1 MRNLFIVV
9 MMFSTSLITAQTNPS
24 AIDLKVLKGQTFNYS
39 LIGSNADLVV
49 QTTILESAVRNAD
62 KNTFDMVFLSNET
75 GSFKTVYKFE
85 ENGLT
90 FYTTINIDVVESI
103 VQVDHDYQ
111 EINVGETAIIDVLGN
126 DLSTSGGLDVVSIPY
141 SQSGTAQI
149 LGGFI
154 EFIPDSGFSGL
165 AYLNYVVTDAKG
177 TSETGF
183 ATVNVISSSSGNSG
197 EDIIL
202 DKYFLQVGEFID
214 IVIPSIWS
222 RDDFGST
229 SLGKLKSLGSGVLRY
244 KAGKSPGVDLVS
256 FNVEGIQKSLEIHV
270 FGKKENYGF
279 IRDDVIHT
287 SMGESIQ
294 FDVFENDLENIFSIV
309 NKSPELKFTSPGSGQ
324 LAYTPPQGFQGAKNF
339 YYEVSDGTNSY
350 IGNIEII
357 VNDDLPQTRIYEFV
371 TRENTPFLLEHS
383 SVSEGIINFVQAPVN
398 GVLRIQENGYFY
410 CGGQVNGKNFM
421 VYDPN
426 DGFVGLDEFEVEFC
440 SEGGSCVTLEV
451 VMNVERSS
459 NDCDCIGKDCVWPG
473 DADGDGIVSVNDL
486 LPIGLYI
493 GESGS
498 ARNEPGTSWNALS
511 ADDWG
516 LQLENSDSDIKN
528 VDSNGDGI
536 IDINDVDA
544 LNDNFAQMHS
554 FLSSDALSIKD
565 VPFYAVPREK
575 SGIAGDLI
583 LIDLFVGTESN
594 PLLESNGLAFNFSIP
609 PAYVEDNSLS
619 FSFSPAEW
627 YGYNNPTINTVQYPT
642 VGRVEAALSR
652 TAEQANDGFGVI
664 GTFQIVLQ
672 EDLDGFKPED
682 DELPIEIEING
693 GQYITGSGQKFG
705 LESSK
710 TTIYLDLIEDKL
722 EKEIEIISFP
732 NPADQKITIHA
743 NNQDEIQNVF
753 IYNTVGQSV
762 SGHVNV
768 GSNHFELITS
778 QYPEGM
784 YMARVET
791 LFGVSVEKIQVI
803 RD

>member
-1 MRNLFIVV
+1 
-9 MMFSTSLITAQTNPS
+9 
-24 AIDLKVLKGQTFNYS
+24 
-39 LIGSNADLVV
+39 
-49 QTTILESAVRNAD
+49 
-62 KNTFDMVFLSNET
+62 
-75 GSFKTVYKFE
+75 
-85 ENGLT
+85 
-90 FYTTINIDVVESI
+90 
-103 VQVDHDYQ
+103 
-111 EINVGETAIIDVLGN
+111 
-126 DLSTSGGLDVVSIPY
+126 
-141 SQSGTAQI
+141 
-149 LGGFI
+149 
-154 EFIPDSGFSGL
+154 
-165 AYLNYVVTDAKG
+165 
-177 TSETGF
+177 
-183 ATVNVISSSSGNSG
+183 
-197 EDIIL
+197 
-202 DKYFLQVGEFID
+202 
-214 IVIPSIWS
+214 
-222 RDDFGST
+222 
-229 SLGKLKSLGSGVLRY
+229 
-244 KAGKSPGVDLVS
+244 
-256 FNVEGIQKSLEIHV
+256 
-270 FGKKENYGF
+270 
-279 IRDDVIHT
+279 
-287 SMGESIQ
+287 
-294 FDVFENDLENIFSIV
+294 
-309 NKSPELKFTSPGSGQ
+309 
-324 LAYTPPQGFQGAKNF
+324 
-339 YYEVSDGTNSY
+339 
-350 IGNIEII
+350 
-357 VNDDLPQTRIYEFV
+357 
-371 TRENTPFLLEHS
+371 
-383 SVSEGIINFVQAPVN
+383 
-398 GVLRIQENGYFY
+398 
-410 CGGQVNGKNFM
+410 
-421 VYDPN
+421 
-426 DGFVGLDEFEVEFC
+426 
-440 SEGGSCVTLEV
+440 
-451 VMNVERSS
+451 
-459 NDCDCIGKDCVWPG
+459 
-473 DADGDGIVSVNDL
+473 
-486 LPIGLYI
+486 
-493 GESGS
+493 
-498 ARNEPGTSWNALS
+498 
-511 ADDWG
+511 
-516 LQLENSDSDIKN
+516 
-528 VDSNGDGI
+528 
-536 IDINDVDA
+536 
-544 LNDNFAQMHS
+544 MHS

-609 PAYVEDNSLS
+609 QAYVEDNSLS

-768 GSNHFELITS
+768 GSNHFELMTS